1 MKRAVCSVCAIV
13 AAGLAFAVELDL
25 SGQWT
30 LTGQGEFLEPIS
42 CPAVVPGDVHSAL
55 RAADLLKDPFFGRN
69 EIAVQ
74 WVAQRPWTF
83 ARSFEVSDGLLSE
96 DKVILRL
103 EDCDT
108 FATVVVNG
116 REIGRTS
123 NRFARWDLDAKAALK
138 PGANAIEL
146 RFDSAWKVGD
156 ARARANGRPYP
167 MSCWDFAWFN
177 TGSFVRKPA
186 CNRGW
191 DWGLAQ
197 VTTGPC
203 GTVRLI
209 GSKADRIDYVYTS
222 QAFNDD
228 LSHCTLTVF
237 AELETGAVVTNVVEI
252 DNPPLWWPNGAG
264 EQKFYT
270 YALDAK
276 GRVVSPSAN
285 YHLPTTNYRI
295 GLRKLELDKRDGA
308 VCFKVNNRAIF
319 MKGAD
324 WIPCSAYDNEQ
335 TPARYRDLLE
345 SAAAAHMNMIRV
357 WGGGQYEKDAFY
369 DICDE
374 LGLLLWHDQMFSCA
388 VYPADDQFLS
398 EVRAETVHQLKRLRD
413 HASIALWCGDNEC
426 IGAARG
432 WFADKITP
440 AMRPTYIEE
449 TKRRFAVQEAA
460 VREADPS
467 RTFWP
472 SSPCAGEADFDH
484 DAWHDDSRGDMH
496 VWTVWHENKP
506 FDDYYKLRPRFCSEY
521 GFQSFSSREVAE
533 TYCAPGGVTSGGLDF
548 EWHQKNVGGNDR
560 IRKTF
565 ARYFR
570 EPKDMDGVLYLSQ
583 VQQALAIKTASEGWR
598 ALRPHCMGTLY
609 WQLNDLWPV
618 ASWSSLEYGGKWKH
632 LHYHARRFFEP
643 VAVVAKP
650 SADGASV
657 EFWALN
663 DTAESVDAVVAGSLL
678 RVDDGTELGF
688 ASENVRLAPDS
699 ATLVRTV
706 RLEEFGEDLASEFAA
721 LELRATVGGRPV
733 VHRNDW
739 FFAPF
744 RDMPLAEAKVEAKVD
759 ARNWKVTL
767 TTDKPAF
774 FVWAN
779 AKGVRGEFSDNS
791 FTLLPGSPVTLTF
804 APKGDVSP
812 EAFEKALTVTHLRQT
827 Y

>member
-1 MKRAVCSVCAIV
+1 MRKSLMLVACAIACV
-13 AAGLAFAVELDL
+13 ANAKEIELNL
-25 SGQWT
+25 QGEWK
-30 LTGQGEFLEPIS
+30 LTGQGEFLEPVA
-42 CPAVVPGDVHSAL
+42 CKAQVPGDVHSAL
-55 RAADLLKDPFFGRN
+55 YGAGLMKDPFFGRN

-83 ARSFEVSDGLLSE
+83 SRAFDATPALLGE
-96 DKVILRL
+96 QKVILRL

-116 REIGRTS
+116 REIGKAS
-123 NRFARWDLDAKAALK
+123 DRFSRWDFDAKAALK
-138 PGANAIEL
+138 PGRNEIEL
-146 RFDSAWKVGD
+146 RFESAWKVGD

-167 MSCWDFAWFN
+167 MSCEEFAWFN
-177 TGSFVRKPA
+177 TGAFVRKPA

-203 GTVRLI
+203 GTVKLI
-209 GSKADRIDYVYTS
+209 GSSGDRIDYVYTT
-222 QAFNDD
+222 QTFNAD
-228 LSHCTLTVF
+228 LSHCTLAVF
-237 AELETGAVVTNVVEI
+237 AELETGEVVENRVEI

-264 EQKFYT
+264 ERKFYE
-270 YALDAK
+270 YEVNVKGREVK
-276 GRVVSPSAN
+276 GRV
-285 YHLPTTNYRI
+285 
-295 GLRKLELDKRDGA
+295 GLRKLELDKSNGA

-324 WIPCSAYDNEQ
+324 WIPCSAFDNEQ

-345 SAAAAHMNMIRV
+345 SAARANMNMIRV

-374 LGLLLWHDQMFSCA
+374 LGILLWHDQMFSCA

-432 WFADKITP
+432 WFGDRITKKT
-440 AMRPTYIEE
+440 RPTYIEE

-460 VREADPS
+460 VKAADPS

-506 FDDYYKLRPRFCSEY
+506 FADYYKLRPRFCSEF

-533 TYCAPGGVTSGGLDF
+533 TFCRPGRVRSGDLDF

-632 LHYHARRFFEP
+632 LHYHAKRFFAP

-650 SADGASV
+650 SRDGESV

-663 DTAESVDAVVAGSLL
+663 DTAEAVEATVSGRLLSVA
-678 RVDDGTELGF
+678 DGAELG
-688 ASENVRLAPDS
+688 ADSVTLRLAPDS
-699 ATLVRTV
+699 ATCLKSIARA
-706 RLEEFGEDLASEFAA
+706 EFGDGLAGKFAA
-721 LELRATVGGRPV
+721 FELRASLGGREV

-739 FFAPF
+739 FFEPF
-744 RDMPLAEAKVEAKVD
+744 KLMPVAKAKVD
-759 ARNWKVTL
+759 MKVDGFKVTL
-767 TTDKPAF
+767 SADRPAF

-779 AKGVRGEFSDNS
+779 AKGVRGEFDDNS
-791 FTLLPGSPVTLTF
+791 FTLLPGEPKTIVFTPKDAATTPETF
-804 APKGDVSP
+804 R
-812 EAFEKALTVTHLRQT
+812 KALSLTHLAET
-827 Y
+827 F